1 MRRCLLAVVI
11 LGFVALVQPANA
23 AEPRVA
29 LVIGNSAYAVA
40 PLTNPANDARL
51 MAATLRNLG
60 FEVMERID
68 ADQKTMKYAIIEFGE
83 RLDQAGSDAVG
94 LFFYAGHGLQVKG
107 ENFLVPLNAQI
118 DNDSHV
124 AIEAVSAFWV
134 LGEMEFAG
142 NRMNFVILDACRN
155 NPLAEEMK
163 RRMGATRAFAVGGRP
178 AGRSVSVEDVL
189 GFRVSAAH
197 GDLSVAA

>member
-40 PLTNPANDARL
+40 PLANPANDARL

-118 DNDSHV
+118 DKESHV
-124 AIEAVSAFWV
+124 AIAA
-134 LGEMEFAG
+134 
-142 NRMNFVILDACRN
+142 RRRCR
-155 NPLAEEMK
+155 
-163 RRMGATRAFAVGGRP
+163 TFAVRW
-178 AGRSVSVEDVL
+178 
-189 GFRVSAAH
+189 
-197 GDLSVAA
+197 

>member
-40 PLTNPANDARL
+40 PLANPANDARL
-51 MAATLRNLG
+51 MTATLRNLG

-83 RLDQAGSDAVG
+83 HGDGI
-94 LFFYAGHGLQVKG
+94 GHT
-107 ENFLVPLNAQI
+107 
-118 DNDSHV
+118 D
-124 AIEAVSAFWV
+124 VS
-134 LGEMEFAG
+134 L
-142 NRMNFVILDACRN
+142 
-155 NPLAEEMK
+155 
-163 RRMGATRAFAVGGRP
+163 
-178 AGRSVSVEDVL
+178 RSEDVPVVGFAFGVDFEIAISVGQDTHPDASL
-189 GFRVSAAH
+189 GILENASS
-197 GDLSVAA
+197 LPLP